1 MLYFGETI
9 KRRYTAVLFILFFAG
24 LIPVTAGQLGTLV
37 VVGDSLSAG
46 FQNGVLRGCQQ
57 LKGYANLVATQAAS
71 PLILPLIQDPG
82 VGPGLSPN
90 TQPGFRVSPGTQA
103 TNLAVP
109 GQTVGQALTMTP
121 YFTNPAGFPFYMPTV
136 PEDGAQILTN
146 LVLGYPGFFASP
158 KVALSQ
164 VQWANALQPQ
174 TIIVWLGSNDVIG
187 TFEGVQSGI
196 TDPGTFA
203 MNLNQVLSALVV
215 NNRKILIANI
225 PDVTLLPFMAPFLNQ
240 DPTLKPA
247 LQGVVLAYNSTIQTL
262 ASSYGIPI
270 VDIYSLVNN
279 LAAKGI
285 VVRGQR
291 LTTQH
296 GGGLFSFDDIHA
308 SDTGNAIL
316 ANEFITTMNRRLG
329 TDIPPVN
336 LVHVA
341 ANDPFI
347 PGNNVPPCTTSP

>member
-1 MLYFGETI
+1 MSYFEETK
-9 KRRYTAVLFILFFAG
+9 KRRHTAGLFILFFAG
-24 LIPVTAGQLGTLV
+24 LIPAIAGQLGTLV

-57 LKGYANLVATQAAS
+57 LKGYAALVATQAAS

-82 VGPGLSPN
+82 VGPGLLPN
-90 TQPGFRVSPGTQA
+90 TQPGFRVSPLTQA

-121 YFTNPAGFPFYMPTV
+121 DFTDPARFPFFTPTF
-136 PEDGAQILTN
+136 PEDGAQIMTN
-146 LVLGYPGFFASP
+146 LVLGYPGFFAFP

-187 TFEGVQSGI
+187 VFEGVQSGI

-203 MNLNQVLSALVV
+203 KNLNQVLSALAA
-215 NNRKILIANI
+215 NNRTILIANI

-247 LQGVVLAYNSTIQTL
+247 LQGIVLAYNSTIQAL
-262 ASSYGIPI
+262 ASSMEYPW
-270 VDIYSLVNN
+270 
-279 LAAKGI
+279 
-285 VVRGQR
+285 
-291 LTTQH
+291 
-296 GGGLFSFDDIHA
+296 
-308 SDTGNAIL
+308 
-316 ANEFITTMNRRLG
+316 
-329 TDIPPVN
+329 
-336 LVHVA
+336 
-341 ANDPFI
+341 
-347 PGNNVPPCTTSP
+347 